1 MTYCPNCEGTGEA
14 TKALQAAEATELKLP
29 KHHFTND
36 QHIFLEIRFM
46 LHT

>member
-1 MTYCPNCEGTGEA
+1 MTYCPNCEGEA

-36 QHIFLEIRFM
+36 QHIFLEIRLM